1 MRSSRGVRELD
12 APLPGPISARPVAG
26 GPAAVPVV
34 VDAELVQR
42 HQGSV
47 WRYLRV
53 LGAPSDA
60 AADLAQ
66 EVFVVLL
73 RTPLHDHGEKAL
85 RAWLRS
91 TARNLFLAHCRR
103 QRRSPIA
110 CDEAA
115 IERAFTEYERDDDGA
130 TFRTALERCLEL
142 VPLRERQLLT
152 AALAARADTEPR
164 GASGASPPRDEATRS
179 RLRRLQQA
187 LRDCVQRRLRHDA

>member
-1 MRSSRGVRELD
+1 MRSSRDVRELD
-12 APLPGPISARPVAG
+12 APLPGLPAARP
-26 GPAAVPVV
+26 AASRPDVVRVV
-34 VDAELVQR
+34 VDAELVRRQEA
-42 HQGSV
+42 GV

-53 LGAPSDA
+53 LGARSDE

-73 RTPLHDHGEKAL
+73 HTPLFDHGEKAL
-85 RAWLRS
+85 RAWLRA

-115 IERAFTEYERDDDGA
+115 IERAFAEYERDDDGA
-130 TFRTALERCLEL
+130 AFRAALDRCLEA
-142 VPLRERQLLT
+142 VPTPDRELLT
-152 AALAARADTEPR
+152 ADLAARTDPAPMPAR
-164 GASGASPPRDEATRS
+164 LGEATRS
-179 RLRRLQQA
+179 RLRRLKLA